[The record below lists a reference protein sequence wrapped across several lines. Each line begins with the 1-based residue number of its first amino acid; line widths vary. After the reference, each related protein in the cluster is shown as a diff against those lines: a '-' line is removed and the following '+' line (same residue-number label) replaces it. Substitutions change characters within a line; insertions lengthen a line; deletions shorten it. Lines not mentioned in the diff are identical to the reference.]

1 MCVVENVEL
10 FCLHSVNTKHILCN
24 LLSIVLLVKSSVTVL
39 DEENHVCDPIQFY
52 INECVSHPTLT
63 YIYMIAADSLWS
75 LVLGFTSVS
84 GFPSVPICH
93 GWTWQLYSF
102 FPAMSHFCVIPK
114 SITRAKI
121 CFSSISLHRLHEN
134 LLVLF
139 LLPPVYSD

>member
-63 YIYMIAADSLWS
+63 YIYDS
-75 LVLGFTSVS
+75 
-84 GFPSVPICH
+84 C
-93 GWTWQLYSF
+93 
-102 FPAMSHFCVIPK
+102 
-114 SITRAKI
+114 
-121 CFSSISLHRLHEN
+121 
-134 LLVLF
+134 
-139 LLPPVYSD
+139 